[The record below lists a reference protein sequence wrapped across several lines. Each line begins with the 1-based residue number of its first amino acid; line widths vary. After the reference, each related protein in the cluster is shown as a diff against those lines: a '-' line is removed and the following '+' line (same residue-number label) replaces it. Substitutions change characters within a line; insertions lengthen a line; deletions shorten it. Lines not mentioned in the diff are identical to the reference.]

1 MPNLFSG
8 KLLLRQRRT
17 SLTAG
22 RITASLPILLD
33 NTVTSTASDAGAD
46 RGAGQADA
54 VDAEVVAPEQRF
66 RFHDLRAYYTTVHK
80 RTRGELPDLHAN
92 PEVTARVYDRNRE
105 VPRKA
110 L

>member
-1 MPNLFSG
+1 VRAAWLSTSAPVE
-8 KLLLRQRRT
+8 
-17 SLTAG
+17 SLTN
-22 RITASLPILLD
+22 RT
-33 NTVTSTASDAGAD
+33 
-46 RGAGQADA
+46 GAGQQAEANHYCQLNDA
-54 VDAEVVAPEQRF
+54 VEAKVVAPEQRF